1 MFKTLGLITLA
12 RVADEVATGRQQ
24 APLLSRTAA
33 ASAAKCGDWV
43 EPSMMETKVT
53 RVTGSVSYRY
63 NQGSMGRTIKDN
75 SVVISFIDSLPS
87 AGH

>member
-12 RVADEVATGRQQ
+12 RVADEVATGRPG
-24 APLLSRTAA
+24 APLLSRTAV

-43 EPSMMETKVT
+43 KPSMMETKIT
-53 RVTGSVSYRY
+53 RVTGNVSYRY
-63 NQGSMGRTIKDN
+63 NQGTMGRTIKDP
-75 SVVISFIDSLPS
+75 SAVIPFIDSLPS